1 MVILRSHFDGFGD
14 AVASHPGWSSNGW
27 MAVVQ
32 GPPAP
37 AQPPRAPPRP
47 SPGAL
52 LAWWASSLAV
62 ISLAGAGWAGR
73 FGSGSLS
80 LRMGLAPAVGVAAL
94 VLAGL
99 VAERLGIRMGG
110 PGGVLVV
117 LVVTVVGAAAAAT
130 QPPRAEPSMLRYRPD
145 HAPSTPGVDASR
157 PKGRADP

>member
-1 MVILRSHFDGFGD
+1 V
-14 AVASHPGWSSNGW
+14 
-27 MAVVQ
+27 
-32 GPPAP
+32 
-37 AQPPRAPPRP
+37 
-47 SPGAL
+47 
-52 LAWWASSLAV
+52 WWASSLAV

-94 VLAGL
+94 VLAGV

-130 QPPRAEPSMLRYRPD
+130 QPPRTEPSMLRYRPD
-145 HAPSTPGVDASR
+145 HAASTHGVDASR